1 MHIKLLVNNAS
12 CQSSCQSS
20 CKLSHS
26 NLQFPCNLRS
36 AHGIPS
42 KLLIKLQESN
52 ATCQEGNATCQEGNA
67 TCQEGNTTCQES
79 NATCQESNAACQE
92 SNAACQESNATCH
105 RRARAC
111 IRIRMQTKQKI
122 PDFNARRC
130 KSATIRECGRVG
142 WKVRTPAAGGLNR
155 RGLDTPRMRV
165 IMIRAIF
172 LIFSRGIGRCIAAAR
187 LGTRQ
192 MRRCALELRGVGVS

>member
-1 MHIKLLVNNAS
+1 MQLAKKAMQLAKKAMQLAKKAIQLAK
-12 CQSSCQSS
+12 
-20 CKLSHS
+20 K
-26 NLQFPCNLRS
+26 
-36 AHGIPS
+36 
-42 KLLIKLQESN
+42 
-52 ATCQEGNATCQEGNA
+52 ATQLAKKATQLAKKA
-67 TCQEGNTTCQES
+67 TQLAKKAMRL
-79 NATCQESNAACQE
+79 ATG
-92 SNAACQESNATCH
+92 
-105 RRARAC
+105 ARAC

-130 KSATIRECGRVG
+130 KSATTRECGRVG

>member
-52 ATCQEGNATCQEGNA
+52 ATCQEGNATCQEGN
-67 TCQEGNTTCQES
+67 TTCQES

-92 SNAACQESNATCH
+92 SNATCH
-105 RRARAC
+105 RRARA
-111 IRIRMQTKQKI
+111 RIRMQTKQTI

-130 KSATIRECGRVG
+130 KSATTRECGRVG